1 MIIFYIYCVFLALE
15 IGKLRDLEDE
25 ENSPLCHK
33 PSFDACVTG
42 IVFLN
47 LAYMA
52 CRISKTLEVN

>member
-1 MIIFYIYCVFLALE
+1 MNIIFIFDLFKALE